1 RASTSPADDQRRR
14 SHLTSPPLRLKMLA
28 MAQQP
33 PPSNVG
39 QVSGDGRWR
48 WDGHQ
53 WVPNTP
59 VLAGGGYMVP
69 AQPGALVVAPKNPAV
84 SLIVS
89 FFLPGVGSM
98 INGDTNRGIP
108 ILALKGRGR
117 PSFGRVPPGGRT
129 AALGSRVRRPT
140 CRRCPPRSAYPP
152 RTSPG
157 FARRRSTARPCSRS
171 LRWSPARRLPRRPSP
186 VLNP

>member
-1 RASTSPADDQRRR
+1 
-14 SHLTSPPLRLKMLA
+14 LTSPPLRLKMLA

-89 FFLPGVGSM
+89 FFLPGVGSI
-98 INGDTNRGIP
+98 INGDTNRGIL
-108 ILALKGRGR
+108 ILALYLV
-117 PSFGRVPPGGRT
+117 S
-129 AALGSRVRRPT
+129 ALAIIVLIGIPFAIGIWIWGMVD
-140 CRRCPPRSAYPP
+140 AYQGAQAWN
-152 RTSPG
+152 RAHGILS
-157 FARRRSTARPCSRS
+157 
-171 LRWSPARRLPRRPSP
+171 
-186 VLNP
+186 

>member
-1 RASTSPADDQRRR
+1 MYSFFFFNDTATPEIYTLSLHDALPICLASGSRAATATARSSSATRSAWWSTSRRASASPAGDQRRR

-59 VLAGGGYMVP
+59 VLAGGYMVA
-69 AQPGALVVAPKNPAV
+69 AQPG
-84 SLIVS
+84 
-89 FFLPGVGSM
+89 
-98 INGDTNRGIP
+98 
-108 ILALKGRGR
+108 
-117 PSFGRVPPGGRT
+117 
-129 AALGSRVRRPT
+129 
-140 CRRCPPRSAYPP
+140 
-152 RTSPG
+152 
-157 FARRRSTARPCSRS
+157 
-171 LRWSPARRLPRRPSP
+171 
-186 VLNP
+186 